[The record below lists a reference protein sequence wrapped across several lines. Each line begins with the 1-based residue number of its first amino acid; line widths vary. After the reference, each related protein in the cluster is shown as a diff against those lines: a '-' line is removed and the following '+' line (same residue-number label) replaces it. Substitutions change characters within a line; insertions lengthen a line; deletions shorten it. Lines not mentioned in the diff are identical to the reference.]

1 MRNKDSAGYRGTLH
15 DSPNRCCVL
24 SFICA
29 VNIAQN
35 PCSRRL
41 EVLSIVAL
49 LVAAQLI
56 AVFLF
61 IQDKAG
67 SLICDENISSEEFY
81 IIETPV
87 LVLTLWNCVFH

>member
-1 MRNKDSAGYRGTLH
+1 MGQISYLMSYCH
-15 DSPNRCCVL
+15 
-24 SFICA
+24 
-29 VNIAQN
+29 

-41 EVLSIVAL
+41 EALSIAAL
-49 LVAAQLI
+49 LVAAQFI

-67 SLICDENISSEEFY
+67 SLICDENISNEEFY
-81 IIETPV
+81 IIQTPV

>member
-1 MRNKDSAGYRGTLH
+1 MSYCH
-15 DSPNRCCVL
+15 
-24 SFICA
+24 
-29 VNIAQN
+29 

-41 EVLSIVAL
+41 EALSIVAL

-67 SLICDENISSEEFY
+67 SLICDENISNEEFY